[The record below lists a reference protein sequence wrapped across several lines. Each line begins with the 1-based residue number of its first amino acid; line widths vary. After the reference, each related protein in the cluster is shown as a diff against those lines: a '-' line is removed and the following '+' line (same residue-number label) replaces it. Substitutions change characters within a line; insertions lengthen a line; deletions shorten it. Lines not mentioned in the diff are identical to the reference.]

1 VVERKNKSMK
11 LKNLILIL
19 WTTLFLGPVVSA
31 YADHGALAT
40 RDRDAWID
48 TQVDALVS
56 SGWVSPLGHPAQEL
70 TNLQV
75 AQLTAQAAQKL
86 SEDPA
91 KTVSAPMGLKEL
103 VEEYKDEISVM
114 GVELAKVEDR
124 LTEAKAR
131 NKKFRDQ
138 AKAALQKTG
147 TQIFGKA
154 NISFA
159 NYRGMGANKIYGA
172 SDWDNIAFA
181 DIQLKSVPV
190 PSVLFD
196 ATLRVTK
203 TMGLNYVDPLAA
215 SIQKSFRWIALTCAG
230 KPGSFV
236 AGDFWKSY
244 TPLTLWNN
252 DVPVY
257 TMLEPTSFNRFRKAV
272 EEWVYM
278 DHGNDWRMRGINAST
293 EQSWDGTYPLHSCKA
308 QVMGGLLQ
316 TSSTTQYAQE
326 YGGTQE
332 RLGFFEDQLNLRAS
346 GLLVQDDPS
355 TSSMVYS
362 QAATE
367 SWARRQMV
375 GSLSADVSVTLRE
388 DFKLEAS
395 TEYAKSRY
403 QDNNENPDS
412 VLHDWAV
419 LSNGAAQWKDYRLT
433 VKYLNIGPE
442 FYSPGAQTN
451 RYTPTTMTG
460 YLSSN
465 QSLDDGLPGYRNNF
479 VLQGL
484 SRPAFAPYDR
494 LSENIL
500 PYGDATPNR
509 RGFVLGG
516 SAKVGQDGW
525 IKPQVSLALGMKEFQ
540 PNYVLTGTGNEELP
554 VDSRSATA
562 TARTFQNVEGALTF
576 DLSKLIEKAP
586 STCAVGLDMKHQT
599 SDLGLGDKPFKVDTY
614 IISADAGPFKH
625 LPVVGALIFSAAFE
639 QVYSRG
645 NEFVLSSSGTPHSLA
660 CYSSIYDT
668 ASIGKYE
675 YKALNIDRTTFSL
688 GFKLPMSKTFRIYG
702 DWLTR
707 KYVWKDQSG
716 FDRREQIWKLTHELT
731 F

>member
-1 VVERKNKSMK
+1 MK
-11 LKNLILIL
+11 LKNLTLIL
-19 WTTLFLGPVVSA
+19 WTILFVGPVVSA

-48 TQVDALVS
+48 ARVDALAS
-56 SGWVSPLGHPAQEL
+56 SGWVSPLDRPAREL

-75 AQLTAQAAQKL
+75 AQLTAQAARKFSDNSGQTT
-86 SEDPA
+86 P
-91 KTVSAPMGLKEL
+91 APMGLKEL
-103 VEEYKDEISVM
+103 VEEYKDEISAM

-159 NYRGMGANKIYGA
+159 DYRGMGANKFYGA

-196 ATLRVTK
+196 MTFRVTK
-203 TMGLNYVDPLAA
+203 TMGLYYVDPLSA

-230 KPGSFV
+230 KPGSFA

-257 TMLEPTSFNRFRKAV
+257 TMVEPTSANRFRKAV

-278 DHGNDWRMRGINAST
+278 DHGNDWRMRGIDAST
-293 EQSWDGTYPLHSCKA
+293 EQSWDGAYPLHSCKA
-308 QVMGGLLQ
+308 QVMGGMLQ

-332 RLGFFEDQLNLRAS
+332 RLGFFDDQLNLRAA
-346 GLLVQDDPS
+346 GLLLQDDPS
-355 TSSMVYS
+355 TSSMAYS

-367 SWARRQMV
+367 TWARRQMV
-375 GSLSADVSVTLRE
+375 GSLSADASVTVRE
-388 DFKLEAS
+388 DFKIEAS
-395 TEYAKSRY
+395 SEYAKSRY
-403 QDNNENPDS
+403 QDNNEDHES
-412 VLHDWAV
+412 VVRDWAV

-433 VKYLNIGPE
+433 MKYLNIGPK

-451 RYTPTTMTG
+451 RYAPVSNMTG
-460 YLSSN
+460 YLTGN

-479 VLQGL
+479 VLQGFN
-484 SRPAFAPYDR
+484 RPVFAPYDR
-494 LSENIL
+494 LSENVL

-516 SAKVGQDGW
+516 SAKIGQDGW
-525 IKPQVSLALGMKEFQ
+525 VKPQVSVALGMKEFQ
-540 PNYVLTGTGNEELP
+540 PDYVLVGTGNEELP
-554 VDSRSATA
+554 VDSRTSTA
-562 TARTFQNVEGALTF
+562 TARTFQNVEGALTL

-586 STCAVGLDMKHQT
+586 STCAVALDMKHQT
-599 SDLGLGDKPFKVDTY
+599 SDPGFGDKAFKVDTY
-614 IISADAGPFKH
+614 IVSADAGPFKH
-625 LPVVGALIFSAAFE
+625 VPVIGALILSAAFE
-639 QVYSRG
+639 EVHSRG
-645 NEFVLSSSGTPHSLA
+645 HEFALSSSGEPPSLA

-668 ASIGKYE
+668 ASLGTYQ
-675 YKALNIDRTTFSL
+675 YQALNIDRTTFSL